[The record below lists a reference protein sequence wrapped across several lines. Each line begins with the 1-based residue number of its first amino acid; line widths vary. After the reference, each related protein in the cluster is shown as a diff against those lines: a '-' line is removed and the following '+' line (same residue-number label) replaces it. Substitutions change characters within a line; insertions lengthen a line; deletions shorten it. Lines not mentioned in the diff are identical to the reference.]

1 MLKVLITG
9 GSGFIGTNLIE
20 SLIQDHVQILNVDI
34 AQPMVESHASFW
46 RQTDI
51 LDRKSLEE
59 IITQFNPEI
68 IVHLA
73 AVTDLDGKTLSY
85 YRTNFEGTKNIIDI
99 AAKLTSLRKVIY
111 TSSMYVCQPGFI
123 PSDYNT
129 YKPHTL
135 YGESKVKGEQLVK
148 AIANPNYKWILV
160 RPTSIWG
167 PWFKIPYIDFF
178 NVVYKGKYVN
188 FGKTCTKTYG
198 YIGNTVF
205 QLRQLISAEGLHGR
219 TFYLGDY
226 PAIPISDWANE
237 ISVEMGKGK
246 IRSVPFAFIRGAAIA
261 GDILGSLK
269 IKFPMTSFRLTNM
282 TTNNV
287 LPLDDI
293 YQVAGEL
300 PFTRLEGVYNT
311 LKWLKFYRGY
321 NIKMKDVSDLQS
333 DDVPFVNGY
342 SHKPTPKVRATVQ

>member
-20 SLIQDHVQILNVDI
+20 SLIQDNVQILNVDM
-34 AQPMVESHASFW
+34 AKPVVESHESYWKQA
-46 RQTDI
+46 DI
-51 LDRKSLEE
+51 LDCKSLED

-99 AAKLTSLRKVIY
+99 AAKLPSLRKVIY
-111 TSSMYVCQPGFI
+111 TSSMYVCKPGFI
-123 PSDYNT
+123 PSDHDT

-148 AIANPNYKWILV
+148 AITNPNYNWIIV

-178 NVVYKGKYVN
+178 DIVYKGKYVN

-205 QLRQLISAEGLHGR
+205 QLRQLISAEGVHER
-219 TFYLGDY
+219 TFYLGDR
-226 PAIPISDWANE
+226 PAIPISEWANE
-237 ISVEMGKGK
+237 ISVGMGKGK
-246 IRSVPFAFIRGAAIA
+246 IRSVPFALIKGIAIA

-311 LKWLKFYRGY
+311 LKWLKYHRGY
-321 NIKMKDVSDLQS
+321 NIKMKDVSDFQN
-333 DDVPFVNGY
+333 DHVPFAKGF
-342 SHKPTPKVRATVQ
+342 STEPGTTVKTAVQ

>member
-20 SLIQDHVQILNVDI
+20 SLISDNVQILNVDKVKPVI
-34 AQPMVESHASFW
+34 DSHVSYW
-46 RQTDI
+46 RRTDI
-51 LDRKSLEE
+51 LDHKNLEE
-59 IITQFNPEI
+59 IITQFNPEV

-85 YRTNFEGTKNIIDI
+85 YRTNFEGTKNVIDI
-99 AAKLTSLRKVIY
+99 AAKLPALRKVIY
-111 TSSMYVCQPGFI
+111 TSSMYVCRPGLI
-123 PSDYNT
+123 PSDYDT

-135 YGESKVKGEQLVK
+135 YGESKVKGELLVK
-148 AIANPNYKWILV
+148 AIKDATYNWIII

-178 NVVYKGKYVN
+178 DVVYKGRYVN

-205 QLRQLISAEGLHGR
+205 QLRKLISAEGVHKR
-219 TFYLGDY
+219 TFYLGDR

-237 ISVEMGKGK
+237 ISLEMGKGK
-246 IRSVPFAFIRGAAIA
+246 IKSVPFALIKCAAIA
-261 GDILGSLK
+261 GDILGGLK
-269 IKFPMTSFRLTNM
+269 IKFPMTSFRLANM
-282 TTNNV
+282 KTNNV

-293 YQVAGEL
+293 YQVVDEL
-300 PFTRLEGVYNT
+300 PFTRLEGVRNT
-311 LKWLKFYRGY
+311 LKWLKSHRGY
-321 NIKMKDVSDLQS
+321 NIKMKDMSDLRG
-333 DDVPFVNGY
+333 DNVPSVNGF
-342 SHKPTPKVRATVQ
+342 SGETETTVRAVVQ

>member
-1 MLKVLITG
+1 MLKILITG
-9 GSGFIGTNLIE
+9 ASGFIGTNLVE
-20 SLIQDHVQILNVDI
+20 SLIQDKVQVLNVDI
-34 AQPMVESHASFW
+34 AKPMIESHVPYWKQA
-46 RQTDI
+46 DI
-51 LDRKSLEE
+51 LDYKSLED
-59 IITQFNPEI
+59 IITQFNPEV

-85 YRTNFEGTKNIIDI
+85 YRTNFEGTQNIIDI
-99 AAKLTSLRKVIY
+99 AAKLPLLRKVIY

-123 PSDYNT
+123 PSDYDT

-148 AIANPNYKWILV
+148 AIEDPKYSWIII

-178 NVVYKGKYVN
+178 DVVYKGRYVN

-198 YIGNTVF
+198 YIGNAIF
-205 QLRQLISAEGLHGR
+205 QLRKLISAEGVHKR
-219 TFYLGDY
+219 TFYLGDR

-246 IRSVPFAFIRGAAIA
+246 VGSVPLALINIAAIS
-261 GDILGSLK
+261 GDLLSRLK

-282 TTNNV
+282 TTNNI

-293 YQVAGEL
+293 YQVAGEP
-300 PFTRLEGVYNT
+300 PFTRLEGVCNT
-311 LKWLKFYRGY
+311 LMWLKYHKGY
-321 NIKMKDVSDLQS
+321 NIKTREM
-333 DDVPFVNGY
+333 PFSLSGNI
-342 SHKPTPKVRATVQ
+342 PA

>member
-1 MLKVLITG
+1 MRKILITG

-20 SLIQDHVQILNVDI
+20 SLIRDKVQILNIDV
-34 AQPMVESHASFW
+34 ARPVVESHVPYW

-51 LDRKSLEE
+51 LDYKSLEDN
-59 IITQFNPEI
+59 ITQFNPEV

-99 AAKLTSLRKVIY
+99 AARLPSLKKVIY

-123 PSDYNT
+123 PSDYDT
-129 YKPHTL
+129 YKPHTV

-148 AIANPNYKWILV
+148 AIQNPSYSWIII

-178 NVVYKGKYVN
+178 DVVYKGRYVN
-188 FGKTCTKTYG
+188 FGKACTKTYG

-205 QLRQLISAEGLHGR
+205 QLRKLISAEDVHKR
-219 TFYLGDY
+219 TFYLGDQ
-226 PAIPISDWANE
+226 PAIPIGDWANE

-246 IRSVPFAFIRGAAIA
+246 VRSVPFALISAAAMA
-261 GDILGSLK
+261 GDLLGSLK

-287 LPLDDI
+287 LPLSDI
-293 YQVAGEL
+293 YKVAGEP
-300 PFTRLEGVYNT
+300 PFRRIEGICNT
-311 LKWLKFYRGY
+311 LKWLKHHKGY
-321 NIKMKDVSDLQS
+321 NIKMKEIPYLLSDN
-333 DDVPFVNGY
+333 V
-342 SHKPTPKVRATVQ
+342 TT